1 MKQVIK
7 FIAILSVFLSVN
19 TAADD
24 ATSLQKLLQPLD
36 NLQGKFSQQ
45 QFDIDGELL
54 QQSEGDFALQRPGKF
69 SWHTALPFEQQ
80 LVSNGQ
86 RLWLY
91 DPDLEQVSIQTI
103 DANLQQTPALIL
115 SSNAEQLSANFEI
128 VETSVEGKADLNV
141 KKNTQ
146 NREFLLL
153 PRQTDPVFERL
164 ILVFKDDVLSDLNVH
179 DSLGQLTQFKLL
191 NVIANTKMAAT
202 QFEFEIPAGTEVI
215 SNE

>member
-7 FIAILSVFLSVN
+7 FIATLSVFLSVN
-19 TAADD
+19 VAADD

-45 QFDIDGELL
+45 QFDTDGELL

-80 LVSNGQ
+80 LISNGQ

-103 DANLQQTPALIL
+103 DDNLQQTPALIL
-115 SSNAEQLSANFEI
+115 SGNAEQLSANFEI
-128 VETSVEGKADLNV
+128 VETSVEGKADFDV

-164 ILVFKDDVLSDLNVH
+164 ILVFKGGVLSDLNVH
-179 DSLGQLTQFKLL
+179 DLSL
-191 NVIANTKMAAT
+191 IH
-202 QFEFEIPAGTEVI
+202 I
-215 SNE
+215 

>member
-7 FIAILSVFLSVN
+7 FIATLSVFLSVN
-19 TAADD
+19 VAADD

-45 QFDIDGELL
+45 QFDTDGELL

-80 LVSNGQ
+80 LISNGQ

-103 DANLQQTPALIL
+103 DDNLQQTPALIL
-115 SSNAEQLSANFEI
+115 SGNAEQLSANFEI
-128 VETSVEGKADLNV
+128 VETSVEGKADFDV

-164 ILVFKDDVLSDLNVH
+164 ILVFKGGVLSDLNVH

-191 NVIANTKMAAT
+191 NVIANTKMAAA

>member
-1 MKQVIK
+1 M
-7 FIAILSVFLSVN
+7 
-19 TAADD
+19 
-24 ATSLQKLLQPLD
+24 
-36 NLQGKFSQQ
+36 
-45 QFDIDGELL
+45 
-54 QQSEGDFALQRPGKF
+54 
-69 SWHTALPFEQQ
+69 PFEQQ
-80 LVSNGQ
+80 LISNGQ

-91 DPDLEQVSIQTI
+91 DPDLEQVSIQTV

-115 SSNAEQLSANFEI
+115 SGNADQLSANFEI
-128 VETSVEGKADLNV
+128 VETSVEGKADLDV

-146 NREFLLL
+146 SREFLLL

-164 ILVFKDDVLSDLNVH
+164 ILVFKDGVLSDLNVH

-191 NVIANTKMAAT
+191 NVIANTKMAAA

>member
-45 QFDIDGELL
+45 QFDTDGELL

-80 LVSNGQ
+80 LISNGQ

-91 DPDLEQVSIQTI
+91 DPDLEQVSIQTV
-103 DANLQQTPALIL
+103 DANLHQTPALIL
-115 SSNAEQLSANFEI
+115 SGNAEQLSANFEI
-128 VETSVEGKADLNV
+128 VETSVEGKADLDV

-146 NREFLLL
+146 SREFLLL

-164 ILVFKDDVLSDLNVH
+164 ILVFKGGVLSDLNVH

-191 NVIANTKMAAT
+191 NVIANTKMAAA

>member
-24 ATSLQKLLQPLD
+24 ATLLQKLLQPLD

-45 QFDIDGELL
+45 QFDTDGELL

-80 LVSNGQ
+80 LISNGQ

-91 DPDLEQVSIQTI
+91 DPDLEQVSIQTV

-115 SSNAEQLSANFEI
+115 SGNAQQLSENFQI
-128 VETSVEGKADLNV
+128 VETSAKSKAGIDT
-141 KKNTQ
+141 KHSAQ
-146 NREFLLL
+146 SREFLLL
-153 PRQTDPVFERL
+153 PRQADPVFERL
-164 ILVFKDDVLSDLNVH
+164 ILVFKDGVLSDLNVH

-191 NVIANTKMAAT
+191 NVIANAKMAAA

>member
-1 MKQVIK
+1 MKQVTK
-7 FIAILSVFLSVN
+7 FIAALSVLLSMSA
-19 TAADD
+19 AADD
-24 ATSLQKLLQPLD
+24 ATSLQKILQPLES
-36 NLQGKFSQQ
+36 LQGTFSQNQ
-45 QFDIDGELL
+45 YDTDGELL
-54 QQSEGDFALQRPGKF
+54 QQSEGTFALQRPGKF

-91 DPDLEQVSIQTI
+91 DPDLEQVSIQTV
-103 DANLQQTPALIL
+103 DESVQQTPALIL
-115 SSNAEQLSANFEI
+115 SGNAEQLSANFQI
-128 VETSVEGKADLNV
+128 VENAESLDTKG
-141 KKNTQ
+141 NTQ

-164 ILVFKDDVLSDLNVH
+164 ILVFKGGVLSDLNVH
-179 DSLGQLTQFKLL
+179 DSLGQLTQFKLT
-191 NVIANTKMAAT
+191 NVIANAKIAAA